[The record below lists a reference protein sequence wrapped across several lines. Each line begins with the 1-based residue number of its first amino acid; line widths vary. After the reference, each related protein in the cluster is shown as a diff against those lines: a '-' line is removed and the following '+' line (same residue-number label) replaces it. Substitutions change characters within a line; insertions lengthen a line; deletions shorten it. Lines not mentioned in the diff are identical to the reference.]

1 MSVKNSFSLQGRV
14 SIVTGGAMGLGKA
27 MAEALAEMGSDVVI
41 VDLNQTRAQ
50 ETADAIQRRN
60 GVRAIALEA
69 DVTIPEDGIQVAD
82 AVFNSF
88 GKIDVL
94 INNAGIVRHAPAEE
108 MSARDWTAVMNVNL
122 NGVFFMA
129 QAIGRVMIRQGGGSI
144 INISSMSG
152 IISNTPQNQ
161 CAYNASKAGVIAL
174 TKSLAGEWA
183 KYGVRVNTIAPGY
196 MKTDL
201 TKPLFEAGGEMIET
215 WMKMTPMGRP
225 GVPEELGGIAVY
237 LASDASSFATGGV
250 FSVDGGYTAW

>member
-1 MSVKNSFSLQGRV
+1 MSVKNWFNLQGRV
-14 SIVTGGAMGLGKA
+14 SIVTGGAVGLGKA

-41 VDLNQTRAQ
+41 VDIKQSKAQ
-50 ETADAIQRRN
+50 ETADAIHAAH
-60 GVRAIALEA
+60 GVRAIALA
-69 DVTIPEDGIQVAD
+69 ANVTIPEDGVRVAEV
-82 AVFNSF
+82 AVDVF

-94 INNAGIVRHAPAEE
+94 INNAGIVRNAPAEE
-108 MSARDWTAVMNVNL
+108 MTAKDWLDVMNVNL
-122 NGVFFMA
+122 NGVFYMS
-129 QAIGRVMIRQGGGSI
+129 QTVGRVMIRQGCGSI

-152 IISNTPQNQ
+152 IVSNTPQCQ

-183 KYGVRVNTIAPGY
+183 KHGVRVNTIAPGY

-201 TKPLFEAGGEMIET
+201 TKPLFELGGEMIET

-225 GVPEELGGIAVY
+225 GEPEEIGGIAVY